1 MICPLSYIAQYL
13 SQINTYYLCEQ
24 LLIALLSAYRYEGT
38 KVKDDIAKSEAKTLS
53 NAIKNAHK
61 KPINEDDEVIRILAT
76 RSKLHLQ
83 AVYKHYKEISGK
95 NLDEVINTRVNYSH
109 NS

>member
-1 MICPLSYIAQYL
+1 MV
-13 SQINTYYLCEQ
+13 
-24 LLIALLSAYRYEGT
+24 ALLSAYRYEGT
-38 KVKDDIAKSEAKTLS
+38 KVKDDTAKSEAKILS

-95 NLDEVINTRVNYSH
+95 NLDEVLNTTDAPYILVTFEVLYFYYKFIIII
-109 NS
+109 